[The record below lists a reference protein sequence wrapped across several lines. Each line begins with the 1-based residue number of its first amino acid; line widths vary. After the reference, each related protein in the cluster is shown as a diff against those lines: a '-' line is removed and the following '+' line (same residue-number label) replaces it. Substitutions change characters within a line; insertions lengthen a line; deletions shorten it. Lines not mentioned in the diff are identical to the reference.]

1 MLKYSA
7 SCKFEEQAQKLATTT
22 RCSTHICEMSCKWN
36 IQITIPPSASFEQE
50 KALNQKSAL
59 TWQIFPP
66 CLMEHLTFVKKKLM
80 GELCMRICTHK
91 GKIRTLTHAADDDVS
106 S

>member
-59 TWQIFPP
+59 TWQIFLSMPD
-66 CLMEHLTFVKKKLM
+66 
-80 GELCMRICTHK
+80 GASYICEK
-91 GKIRTLTHAADDDVS
+91 EING
-106 S
+106 